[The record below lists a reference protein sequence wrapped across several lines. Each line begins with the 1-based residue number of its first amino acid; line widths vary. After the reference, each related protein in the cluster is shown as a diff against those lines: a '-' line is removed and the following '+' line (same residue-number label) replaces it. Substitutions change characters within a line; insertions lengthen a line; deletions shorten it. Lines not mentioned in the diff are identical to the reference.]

1 MPAEWT
7 DCVIAHSDDETM
19 VEKRWE
25 EGEEFSVYIK
35 LLHYLVLLMIVWSW
49 DQLHLPFYNR

>member
-1 MPAEWT
+1 MGAFEVILRTARMPAEWT

-25 EGEEFSVYIK
+25 EGEEFSVYITYI
-35 LLHYLVLLMIVWSW
+35 LL
-49 DQLHLPFYNR
+49 

>member
-7 DCVIAHSDDETM
+7 DRVIAHSDDETM

-25 EGEEFSVYIK
+25 EGEEFAAVRYI
-35 LLHYLVLLMIVWSW
+35 
-49 DQLHLPFYNR
+49 

>member
-7 DCVIAHSDDETM
+7 GRVIAHSDDETM

-25 EGEEFSVYIK
+25 EGEEFAAVRYI
-35 LLHYLVLLMIVWSW
+35 
-49 DQLHLPFYNR
+49 